1 MKADI
6 KLGPDEVKRII
17 REHIERT
24 LKQKVSNVRFDIT
37 AGYHDRYESSS
48 PSLQEVVVSIDIN
61 QPAEHGKP
69 ENLDI
74 SVW

>member
-6 KLGPDEVKRII
+6 KIGPDDVKRII

-24 LKQKVSNVRFDIT
+24 LKQKVSNIRFDIA

-48 PSLQEVVVSIDIN
+48 PSLQEVVVSIDLN
-61 QPAEHGKP
+61 QPLEQNKP

-74 SVW
+74 TVW